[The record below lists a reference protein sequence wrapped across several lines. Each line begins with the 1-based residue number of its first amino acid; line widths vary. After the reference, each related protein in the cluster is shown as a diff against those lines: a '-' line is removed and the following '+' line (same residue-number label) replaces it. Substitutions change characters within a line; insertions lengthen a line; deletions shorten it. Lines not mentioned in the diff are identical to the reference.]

1 MTKKQ
6 FGIILTLMALIVC
19 VGVLSMKLN
28 EGGYNDPTDL
38 GSVLAQNDD
47 ENKTEGNAGD
57 NKEKETLSTQDY
69 FYNMRVEKE
78 QQDAKYVEEMRS
90 ITEDA
95 NASQE
100 NKDIANN
107 ALIEK
112 TKLKDQESRVEQD
125 IKNRGFEDALCM
137 IDSNKVRI
145 YIKVDEDL
153 NSETSAIIQ
162 QVVEDITALSDITI
176 TAKK

>member
-28 EGGYNDPTDL
+28 EDGLTDPTDF

-47 ENKTEGNAGD
+47 DKKTD
-57 NKEKETLSTQDY
+57 DKEKETISTQDY
-69 FYNMRVEKE
+69 FYNMRTEKD
-78 QQDAKYVEEMRS
+78 QQDAKYTQEMKS
-90 ITEDA
+90 VTEDSS
-95 NASQE
+95 ASQE

-112 TKLKDQESRVEQD
+112 AKLMDQESRVEQD

-145 YIKVDEDL
+145 YVKVEEDL
-153 NSETSAIIQ
+153 TNENSAIIQ
-162 QVVEDITALSDITI
+162 QVVEDITTLSDITI

>member
-28 EGGYNDPTDL
+28 EDGLTDPTDF

-47 ENKTEGNAGD
+47 DKKTGD
-57 NKEKETLSTQDY
+57 NAEKETLSTQDY

-78 QQDAKYVEEMRS
+78 QQDAKYTQEMKN

-95 NASQE
+95 TTSQE
-100 NKDIANN
+100 QKDIANN

-112 TKLKDQESRVEQD
+112 TQLKDQESRVEAD
-125 IKNRGFEDALCM
+125 IKNRGFDDALCM

-145 YIKVDEDL
+145 YVKVDEDL
-153 NSETSAIIQ
+153 TSESSAIIQ
-162 QVVEDITALSDITI
+162 QVTEDITALSDITI

>member
-28 EGGYNDPTDL
+28 EDGYNDPTDF

-47 ENKTEGNAGD
+47 ENKTED

-78 QQDAKYVEEMRS
+78 QQDAKYTQEMRS
-90 ITEDA
+90 ITEDS

-112 TKLKDQESRVEQD
+112 AKLKDQESRVEQD
-125 IKNRGFEDALCM
+125 IKNRGFDDALCM

-153 NSETSAIIQ
+153 TSESSAIIQ

>member
-28 EGGYNDPTDL
+28 EGGLTDPTDL
-38 GSVLAQNDD
+38 GSVLAQNDNNDKKTD
-47 ENKTEGNAGD
+47 E
-57 NKEKETLSTQDY
+57 NKEKETLSTQDF
-69 FYNMRVEKE
+69 FYNMRMQKE
-78 QQDAKYVEEMRS
+78 QEDAKYTQEMKS
-90 ITEDA
+90 ITEDS
-95 NASQE
+95 NTSQE
-100 NKDIANN
+100 NKDMANT

-112 TKLKDQESRVEQD
+112 TQLKNQESRVEQD
-125 IKNRGFEDALCM
+125 IKNRGYEDALCM

-153 NSETSAIIQ
+153 TSESSAIIQ
-162 QVVEDITALSDITI
+162 QVVQDITALSDITI

>member
-28 EGGYNDPTDL
+28 EGGLNDPTDF

-47 ENKTEGNAGD
+47 DNEDKKTDD
-57 NKEKETLSTQDY
+57 NKEKETLSTQDF

-78 QQDAKYVEEMRS
+78 QQDAKYTEEMRS

-125 IKNRGFEDALCM
+125 IKNRGYEDALCS
-137 IDSNKVRI
+137 IDSSKVRI

-153 NSETSAIIQ
+153 TKENSAIIQ
-162 QVVEDITALSDITI
+162 QVVQDITALSDITI

>member
-47 ENKTEGNAGD
+47 ENKTQD

-69 FYNMRVEKE
+69 FYNMRVTKE
-78 QQDAKYVEEMRS
+78 QQDAKYVAEMKS

-125 IKNRGFEDALCM
+125 IKNRGFEDAICM

-153 NSETSAIIQ
+153 NKETSAIIQ
-162 QVVEDITALSDITI
+162 QVVEDITSLSDITI

>member
-47 ENKTEGNAGD
+47 ENKTEAN
-57 NKEKETLSTQDY
+57 NEKETLSTQDY

-78 QQDAKYVEEMRS
+78 QQDAKYVADMKS

-162 QVVEDITALSDITI
+162 QVVEDITSLSDITI